1 MSTSTSKT
9 KPQGKLKLH
18 DINKVWSLLPDQKK
32 PKAIW
37 LLLLMIIGMLFEM
50 IGVGLI
56 LPIITVIANPETASQ
71 YPIVKSTLQ
80 SFGNPSHK
88 ALMIAAMLFLL
99 VIYVL
104 KNTYLTF
111 LAWRQS
117 RFVFETQADMAKDLF
132 SRYLYQSYTFH
143 LQRNSADL
151 INNLQV
157 ELSLFMNYT
166 LNPGMLLIAES
177 LVVLGLL
184 GLLLYFEPIGAI
196 TVFLVFFIA
205 GGFYQWLTKRRIISW
220 GKQRQHHEALR
231 MKHAQ
236 QGIGAIKD
244 VKVYGKEAFFSTE
257 YAGHT
262 EQSLKMNQRNS
273 FVQNLTR
280 LWLETLLIAGLSLLF
295 IAMVYLGKTISEIVP
310 ILALFGAVSFRL
322 MPSVN
327 RIVSSVNLLRFGTAI
342 TDIIYREFETS
353 VVDKYQPETKPL
365 VFKQGVFLEEIVYSY
380 PFADRKALSN
390 ITINIEKGQMVGFIG
405 ESGSG
410 KSTLIDII
418 MGVLMPDAGQIKVD
432 GQQITIDNLRSWQ
445 RMIGYVPQSIYLT
458 DDTLRRNIAFG
469 IKDNEINN
477 ASVIRALKAAQ
488 LESLIDELPEGIE
501 TLLGERGVRLSGGQ
515 KQRIG
520 IARALYHDPEIMIL
534 DEATSALDMQ
544 TEKEVMNAV
553 TSLQGLKTIIIIA
566 HRISTL
572 EACDVIFEIK
582 NGSGIQCNKNV
593 FTESNI

>member
-1 MSTSTSKT
+1 MSASPSKPKLQT
-9 KPQGKLKLH
+9 KLKFR
-18 DINKVWSLLPDQKK
+18 DINKVWGLLPEKKK
-32 PKAIW
+32 PIAIG
-37 LLLLMIIGMLFEM
+37 LLLLMVIGMLLEM

-56 LPIITVIANPETASQ
+56 LPIMAVIADPDAASQ
-71 YPIVKSTLQ
+71 YPIVKSILQ
-80 SFGNPSHK
+80 SFGNPSHET
-88 ALMIAAMLFLL
+88 LMIGSMLFLL
-99 VIYVL
+99 VIYGV
-104 KNTYLTF
+104 KNVYLTL
-111 LAWRQS
+111 LAWQQS
-117 RFVFETQADMAKDLF
+117 RFVFETQADMAKNLF
-132 SRYLYQSYTFH
+132 SRYLHQPYTFH

-157 ELSLFMNYT
+157 ELNLFMHYM
-166 LNPGMLLIAES
+166 LNPGILLIAES
-177 LVVLGLL
+177 LVILGLL

-205 GGFYQWLTKRRIISW
+205 GGVYQWLTKRRIISW

-244 VKVYGKEAFFSTE
+244 VKVYGKEAFFSTG

-262 EQSLKMNQRNS
+262 EQSLKMHQRNS

-280 LWLETLLIAGLSLLF
+280 LWLEMLLIGGLCLLF
-295 IAMVYLGKTISEIVP
+295 VGMVYQGKTINEIVP

-327 RIVSSVNLLRFGTAI
+327 RIVSSINLLRFGTAI

-353 VVDKYQPETKPL
+353 LAYPKQAESKPL
-365 VFKQGVFLEEIVYSY
+365 VFEHEICLEKIAYSY
-380 PFADRKALSN
+380 PLADYKALSN
-390 ITINIEKGQMVGFIG
+390 INLNIQKGQLVGFIG

-418 MGVLMPDAGQIKVD
+418 MGLLMPDEGQIKVD
-432 GQQITIDNLRSWQ
+432 GQPITIENLRSWQ

-469 IKDNEINN
+469 IKDDEINDT
-477 ASVIRALKAAQ
+477 SVVRAIKAAQ
-488 LESLIDELPEGIE
+488 LESLVNELSEGLE

-515 KQRIG
+515 IQRIG
-520 IARALYHDPEIMIL
+520 IARALYHDPEVLIL
-534 DEATSALDMQ
+534 DEATSALDNE
-544 TEKEVMNAV
+544 TETQVMDAV
-553 TSLQGLKTIIIIA
+553 FQLQGKKTLLIIA
-566 HRISTL
+566 HRLTTIKSADL
-572 EACDVIFEIK
+572 VVEIK
-582 NGSGIQCNKNV
+582 NGIVLNKILQV
-593 FTESNI
+593 

>member
-1 MSTSTSKT
+1 MSASPSKP
-9 KPQGKLKLH
+9 KLQAKLKFR
-18 DINKVWSLLPDQKK
+18 DINKVWDLLPEKKK
-32 PKAIW
+32 PRAIG
-37 LLLLMIIGMLFEM
+37 LLLLMVIGMLLEM

-56 LPIITVIANPETASQ
+56 LPIMAVIADPDAASQ

-88 ALMIAAMLFLL
+88 TLMIAAMLFLL
-99 VIYVL
+99 VIYIL

-132 SRYLYQSYTFH
+132 SRYLYQPYTFH

-157 ELSLFMNYT
+157 ELNLFMNYM

-177 LVVLGLL
+177 LVILGLL

-205 GGFYQWLTKRRIISW
+205 GGVYQWLTKRRIISW

-262 EQSLKMNQRNS
+262 EQSLKMHQRNS

-295 IAMVYLGKTISEIVP
+295 IGMVYQGKTVSEVVP

-353 VVDKYQPETKPL
+353 VADKYQPETKPL
-365 VFKQGVFLEEIVYSY
+365 VFKQSVFLEEIAYSY

-418 MGVLMPDAGQIKVD
+418 MGVLMPDEGQIKVD
-432 GQQITIDNLRSWQ
+432 AQPITIDNLRSWQ
-445 RMIGYVPQSIYLT
+445 GMIGYVPQSIYLT

-469 IKDNEINN
+469 IKDDEIND

-515 KQRIG
+515 RQRIG
-520 IARALYHDPEIMIL
+520 IARALYHDPEILIL
-534 DEATSALDMQ
+534 DEATSALDME
-544 TEKEVMNAV
+544 TEIDVMNAV
-553 TSLQGLKTIIIIA
+553 SRLHGEKTILIIA
-566 HRISTL
+566 HRHSTLQNADQVFSMNQGRLISTSL
-572 EACDVIFEIK
+572 
-582 NGSGIQCNKNV
+582 GSGN
-593 FTESNI
+593 